1 MTSAIAGDLTLLLDC
16 AELAELQSAL
26 SEESYVTLNQLK
38 MLSSCE
44 ELDRLDDKNLS
55 IGHGHTFLGLLEEF
69 GKINRSDEL
78 LHGRFRHFFLNPV

>member
-26 SEESYVTLNQLK
+26 SEESQVTANQLK
-38 MLSSCE
+38 TLSSCE
-44 ELDRLDDKNLS
+44 ELDRLDKNSS